1 MKENIARTDLALE
14 DAEIISST
22 PRGVSICKEEMER
35 VKITRIQIT
44 DSAGEKAI
52 GKPKGNYITA
62 EVPRF
67 TASSVLDQKTAH
79 LLSRELDFLLPKNRD
94 LILVAGLGNTDIT
107 PDALGPL
114 VCEKILAT
122 RHISKELAHELGLGG
137 LKSVAVISPG
147 VLGKTGIETRE
158 LILCAVKSISPS
170 AVIII
175 DALAARNLSR
185 LGCTVQISD
194 SGICP
199 GSGVGNSRAEINEKF
214 LGVPVIALGVPTVV
228 DAKTLVCDLTD
239 NNGEN
244 CPDMIVTPKE
254 IDMMINRACELIS
267 ASINLCLQPSLSLD
281 ELLGL
286 I

>member
-14 DAEIISST
+14 NTEIISTT
-22 PRGVSICKEEMER
+22 PPGVSVFSEEKDT
-35 VKITRIQIT
+35 VKITRIKIT
-44 DSAGEKAI
+44 NNEGEKAI
-52 GKPKGNYITA
+52 GKPKGTYITA

-67 TASSVLDQKTAH
+67 TASSVLDRNTAT
-79 LLSRELDFLLPKNRD
+79 LLSRELDLLLPKKRD

-122 RHISKELAHELGLGG
+122 RHISKDLANELGLLE

-158 LILCAVKSISPS
+158 IIASTVKSISPC

-214 LGVPVIALGVPTVV
+214 LGVPVISLGVPTVV
-228 DAKTLVCDLTD
+228 DAKTLVSDLTE
-239 NNGEN
+239 NSGED

-267 ASINLCLQPSLSLD
+267 ASVNLCLQPSFSLD

>member
-14 DAEIISST
+14 DTEIISIT
-22 PRGVSICKEEMER
+22 PPGVSVSSEEVDR
-35 VKITRIQIT
+35 VKITRIKIT
-44 DSAGEKAI
+44 NSQGEKAI
-52 GKPKGNYITA
+52 GKPKGTYITA

-67 TASSVLDQKTAH
+67 TASSTLDRNTAH
-79 LLSRELDFLLPKNRD
+79 LLSRELDLLLPEKRD

-122 RHISKELAHELGLGG
+122 RHISKELAKQIGLSS

-158 LILCAVKSISPS
+158 LIASTVKSISPS

-185 LGCTVQISD
+185 LGSTVQISD

-214 LGVPVIALGVPTVV
+214 LGVPVVSLGVPTVV
-228 DAKTLVCDLTD
+228 DAKTLVSDLTD
-239 NNGEN
+239 KSADN

-267 ASINLCLQPSLSLD
+267 ASVNLCLQPSFSLD

>member
-14 DAEIISST
+14 DTEIISTTPPGVCVST
-22 PRGVSICKEEMER
+22 EEIEH
-35 VKITRIQIT
+35 VKITRIKIT
-44 DSAGEKAI
+44 NSAGEKAI
-52 GKPKGNYITA
+52 GKPKGTYITA

-67 TASSVLDQKTAH
+67 TASSVLDRKTAQ
-79 LLSRELDFLLPKNRD
+79 LLSHELDLLLPKERNSV
-94 LILVAGLGNTDIT
+94 LVAGLGNTDIT

-114 VCEKILAT
+114 ACEKILAT
-122 RHISKELAHELGLGG
+122 RHISKDLAHQLGLSD

-158 LILCAVKSISPS
+158 ILSSTVKAISPS

-185 LGCTVQISD
+185 LGSTVQISD

-214 LGVPVIALGVPTVV
+214 LGVPVISLGVPTVV

-239 NNGEN
+239 NTGEN

-267 ASINLCLQPSLSLD
+267 ASVNLCLQPSFSLD

>member
-14 DAEIISST
+14 NTEIISTT
-22 PRGVSICKEEMER
+22 PPGVSVSSEEKDR
-35 VKITRIQIT
+35 VKITRIKIT
-44 DSAGEKAI
+44 NNEGEKAI
-52 GKPKGNYITA
+52 GKPKGTYITA

-67 TASSVLDQKTAH
+67 TASSVLDRNTAT
-79 LLSRELDFLLPKNRD
+79 LLSRELDLLLPKKRD

-122 RHISKELAHELGLGG
+122 RHISKDLAHELGLLE

-158 LILCAVKSISPS
+158 IIASTVKSISPC

-214 LGVPVIALGVPTVV
+214 LGVPVISLGVPTVV
-228 DAKTLVCDLTD
+228 DAKTLVSDLTE
-239 NNGEN
+239 NSGED

-267 ASINLCLQPSLSLD
+267 ASVNLCLQPSFSLD

>member
-1 MKENIARTDLALE
+1 MKENMARTDLALE
-14 DAEIISST
+14 DTETIKDTPDGVCISTEVVESL
-22 PRGVSICKEEMER
+22 
-35 VKITRIQIT
+35 KITRIKIANA
-44 DSAGEKAI
+44 SAEKAI
-52 GKPKGNYITA
+52 GKPKGTYITA

-67 TASSVLDQKTAH
+67 TASPGLDRRTAS
-79 LLSRELDFLLPKNRD
+79 LISKELDLLLPQKRD

-122 RHISKELAHELGLGG
+122 RHISKDLAHTLGLSD

-158 LILCAVKSISPS
+158 IILSTVKSISPS

-185 LGCTVQISD
+185 LGCTVQISN

-214 LGVPVIALGVPTVV
+214 LGVPVISLGVPTVV

-239 NNGEN
+239 NSGEN

-267 ASINLCLQPSLSLD
+267 ASINMCLQPSLSLD

-286 I
+286 L

>member
-14 DAEIISST
+14 NTEIIST
-22 PRGVSICKEEMER
+22 PPSGVSIFSEEKER
-35 VKITRIQIT
+35 VKITRIKIT
-44 DSAGEKAI
+44 DTEGEKTI
-52 GKPKGNYITA
+52 GKPKGTYITA

-67 TASSVLDQKTAH
+67 TASSVLDRNIAT
-79 LLSRELDFLLPKNRD
+79 LLSRELDLLLPEKRD

-122 RHISKELAHELGLGG
+122 RHISKELADKLGLLE

-158 LILCAVKSISPS
+158 IIASTVKSISPC

-185 LGCTVQISD
+185 LGCTVQISN

-214 LGVPVIALGVPTVV
+214 LGVPVISLGVPTVV
-228 DAKTLVCDLTD
+228 DAKTLVSDLTESS
-239 NNGEN
+239 GED

-254 IDMMINRACELIS
+254 IDMMINRACELIA
-267 ASINLCLQPSLSLD
+267 ASVNLCLQPSFSLD